1 MNICLD
7 TSGYS
12 HLKRGDP
19 AAVKLIRSAR
29 SVGMPAVVLGELR
42 TGFRLGRRPEQNE
55 AELQDFLA
63 NPVVAVLA
71 VDDEA
76 SHHYAEL
83 VLDLRRAGTPVPTN
97 DIWIAALAI
106 REGASV
112 VTYDRHFES
121 IRRVGLRLL
130 DASQ

>member
-12 HLKRGDP
+12 HLKRGDA
-19 AAVKLIRSAR
+19 AAVEVIRSAR
-29 SVGMPAVVLGELR
+29 SVGVPAVVLGELR

-63 NPVVAVLA
+63 NPVVSVLP

-76 SHHYAEL
+76 SHHYADLILE
-83 VLDLRRAGTPVPTN
+83 LRRAGTPVPTN

-106 REGASV
+106 REGATV
-112 VTYDRHFES
+112 VTYDRHFEI

-130 DASQ
+130 EASQ